1 MRIELN
7 IGLNVEGSANL
18 QGQRDSRAQFALDY
32 LAADPITQNILGSR
46 RAQSATE
53 DTLIVVLQVSSGA
66 DARLRDMI
74 AELSYNLD
82 QDCIAVY
89 NATAMSGALIGP
101 NAAAWGAFNPDF
113 FIRYEPT
120 DGPAKI
126 FTKAP
131 ESKAQ
136 YTGHGAATGG
146 LQGHSVGSDYPY
158 MVVGVQDRLDAPTEW
173 RVMDTRT
180 SKMSERFPTQQRAV
194 IEIASL
200 RVRNCM
206 HS

>member
-7 IGLNVEGSANL
+7 IGLNVEKSDNTPE
-18 QGQRDSRAQFALDY
+18 QRAARADFALRFLGRDC
-32 LAADPITQNILGSR
+32 ITQNILGSR

-66 DARLRDMI
+66 EARLRTVINDL
-74 AELSYNLD
+74 AHVLL

-89 NATAMSGALIGP
+89 YVTGWSGELIGP
-101 NAAAWGAFNPDF
+101 GAAAWGAFNPDF
-113 FIRYEPT
+113 FIRCDPN

-126 FTKAP
+126 FAKTP

-136 YTGHGAATGG
+136 YTGHGANTGG
-146 LQGHSVGSDYPY
+146 LQGHSMGDEYPY
-158 MVVGVQDRLDAPTEW
+158 LIIGVADRWEAPTEYS
-173 RVMDTRT
+173 VMDTRT
-180 SKMSERFPTQQRAV
+180 GNRSPRYPTYQRAY
-194 IEIASL
+194 IELTSL
-200 RVRNCM
+200 KLRNCM

>member
-7 IGLNVEGSANL
+7 IGLNVAN
-18 QGQRDSRAQFALDY
+18 GDNSMRARSGRVVAAFRQFAGYATFDR
-32 LAADPITQNILGSR
+32 LANSN
-46 RAQSATE
+46 TE
-53 DTLIVVLQVSSGA
+53 ETLVLVCHVAPEGM
-66 DARLRDMI
+66 LEFN
-74 AELSYNLD
+74 ELVFEAAMDLE

-101 NAAAWGAFNPDF
+101 RADAWGAFNPDF
-113 FIRYEPT
+113 FIRYEPN

>member
-7 IGLNVEGSANL
+7 IGLNVEGSDNTPE
-18 QGQRDSRAQFALDY
+18 QRAARADYALRFLGRDC
-32 LAADPITQNILGSR
+32 ITQNILGTR

-66 DARLRDMI
+66 EARLRDVI
-74 AELSYNLD
+74 NTLAGALL

-89 NATAMSGALIGP
+89 NATSWSGELVGP
-101 NAAAWGAFNPDF
+101 NAAAWGEFNPDF
-113 FIRYEPT
+113 FLRYEPN

-126 FTKAP
+126 FAKAP

-158 MVVGVQDRLDAPTEW
+158 MIVGVQDRLEAPTEW

-180 SKMSERFPTQQRAV
+180 SKMSDKFPTQQRAV
-194 IEIASL
+194 IEMASL